1 MKRMD
6 FVYKKPIALAM
17 QADEVA
23 QQAYMDWYENL
34 LNSLL
39 PNDEVLFSDAVHPE
53 HQSRPAHGWF
63 PKNQKTAIKTT
74 SDHKRFNL
82 QGALNLDGL
91 KFISVRVKGSI
102 PKPPFNCLKR
112 SKKGSV
118 NSCLEICPRNAFL
131 APPGPH
137 RSEGVAGTEM
147 RAGRRK

>member
-23 QQAYMDWYENL
+23 QQVYMDWYENL

-39 PNDEVLFSDAVHPE
+39 PNGEVLFSDAVHPE
-53 HQSRPAHGWF
+53 YQSRPAHGWF

-74 SDHKRFNL
+74 SGRKRFNL

-91 KFISVRVKGSI
+91 KFISVQGERINAQTTLQLLKKI
-102 PKPPFNCLKR
+102 PPF
-112 SKKGSV
+112 
-118 NSCLEICPRNAFL
+118 
-131 APPGPH
+131 H
-137 RSEGVAGTEM
+137 SEVRHLQVLGIVV
-147 RAGRRK
+147 